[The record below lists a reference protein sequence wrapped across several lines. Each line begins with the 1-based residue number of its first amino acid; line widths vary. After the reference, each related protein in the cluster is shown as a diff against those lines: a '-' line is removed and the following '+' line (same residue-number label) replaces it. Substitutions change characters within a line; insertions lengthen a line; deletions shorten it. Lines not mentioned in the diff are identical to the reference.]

1 LAFRMESFQR
11 TPSHKLRII
20 IHGPYLL
27 IRPPHNLSIG
37 QKVILILL
45 KEGTQMRSLVQCKKC
60 KNCMTE
66 NEVIESYPKGLCK
79 VCFEE
84 QKKIDKEARDAK
96 RQV

>member
-1 LAFRMESFQR
+1 
-11 TPSHKLRII
+11 
-20 IHGPYLL
+20 
-27 IRPPHNLSIG
+27 
-37 QKVILILL
+37 
-45 KEGTQMRSLVQCKKC
+45 MRSLVQCKKC